1 MEWIHQTS
9 EHLNKLS
16 DDKLNIYI
24 EILLEREQELQ
35 IEQYKLQQHPRFQ
48 KVHDYAHMVE
58 RSAIRSIN
66 SDKKTLQE
74 NEKIFESA
82 LRILNISKTKSDISE
97 MIYDLHF
104 KFVEVEMDFG
114 W

>member
-1 MEWIHQTS
+1 
-9 EHLNKLS
+9 
-16 DDKLNIYI
+16 
-24 EILLEREQELQ
+24 
-35 IEQYKLQQHPRFQ
+35 
-48 KVHDYAHMVE
+48 MVE

-74 NEKIFESA
+74 NEKFFETV
-82 LRILNISKTKSDISE
+82 LRILNNSKTKSDISE
-97 MIYDLHF
+97 MIYELHF